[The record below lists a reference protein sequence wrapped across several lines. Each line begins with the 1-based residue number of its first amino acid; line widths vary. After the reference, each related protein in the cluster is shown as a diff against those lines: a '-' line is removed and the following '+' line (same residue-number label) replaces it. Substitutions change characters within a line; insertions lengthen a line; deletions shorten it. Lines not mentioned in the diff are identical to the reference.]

1 MRWSLLLV
9 GLEEDK
15 HSTMALGYLMR
26 GREESGIVAPKWYDY
41 EDLVGYVSIV
51 AEEVQNLEDLQGN
64 NWKQRCSNLVTCTT
78 IGGSCIQGEF
88 EVAACGTYL
97 KFQG

>member
-1 MRWSLLLV
+1 M

-15 HSTMALGYLMR
+15 HSTIALGYLMG

-51 AEEVQNLEDLQGN
+51 AEEVQNLEDLQGGN
-64 NWKQRCSNLVTCTT
+64 
-78 IGGSCIQGEF
+78 
-88 EVAACGTYL
+88 
-97 KFQG
+97 

>member
-1 MRWSLLLV
+1 M

-26 GREESGIVAPKWYDY
+26 GREKSGIVAPKWYDY

-51 AEEVQNLEDLQGN
+51 AEEVQNLE
-64 NWKQRCSNLVTCTT
+64 
-78 IGGSCIQGEF
+78 
-88 EVAACGTYL
+88 
-97 KFQG
+97 

>member
-15 HSTMALGYLMR
+15 QSTIALGYLLR

-51 AEEVQNLEDLQGN
+51 AEEVQNLEDLQGGN
-64 NWKQRCSNLVTCTT
+64 
-78 IGGSCIQGEF
+78 
-88 EVAACGTYL
+88 
-97 KFQG
+97 

>member
-41 EDLVGYVSIV
+41 EDLVVMF
-51 AEEVQNLEDLQGN
+51 QLWLKKCKT
-64 NWKQRCSNLVTCTT
+64 WKIFREAIESNSDQTW
-78 IGGSCIQGEF
+78 
-88 EVAACGTYL
+88 
-97 KFQG
+97 

>member
-51 AEEVQNLEDLQGN
+51 TEEVQKLERSSGRQLKATVIRLGNL
-64 NWKQRCSNLVTCTT
+64 
-78 IGGSCIQGEF
+78 
-88 EVAACGTYL
+88 
-97 KFQG
+97 

>member
-51 AEEVQNLEDLQGN
+51 AEEVQDLE
-64 NWKQRCSNLVTCTT
+64 RIFREAIESNSDQTW
-78 IGGSCIQGEF
+78 
-88 EVAACGTYL
+88 
-97 KFQG
+97 

>member
-1 MRWSLLLV
+1 MLLV

-41 EDLVGYVSIV
+41 EDLVDYVSIV
-51 AEEVQNLEDLQGN
+51 AEGVQNLRGSSGRQLKATLIKLGN
-64 NWKQRCSNLVTCTT
+64 L
-78 IGGSCIQGEF
+78 
-88 EVAACGTYL
+88 
-97 KFQG
+97 

>member
-1 MRWSLLLV
+1 
-9 GLEEDK
+9 
-15 HSTMALGYLMR
+15 MALGYLMR

-64 NWKQRCSNLVTCTT
+64 NWKQRCSNLVTCRT
-78 IGGSCIQGEF
+78 IGGSWIQRR
-88 EVAACGTYL
+88 V
-97 KFQG
+97 